1 MNPREW
7 QQGCKKRDAT
17 RKCITTCSR
26 LVGAVA
32 LASQMEGWACARGD
46 MQAHGRL
53 CVGATTVCPKVIHNW
68 RVLWY
73 SIPCINR
80 RELLLKLFVASLQ
93 AHRDKGG
100 SDETWRMQFTFLGQ
114 HVCRD
119 ALYLLTGITPYL
131 LNQARDAALKGH
143 RSVLSVREMGMHA
156 CMHQKPKQGTRVPL
170 RTAVVGELRLHS
182 RRDESHELQGIP
194 PFWAHCV
201 LLVPVPKRHFGT
213 AWVSHGPQAI

>member
-1 MNPREW
+1 MMNPKEW
-7 QQGCKKRDAT
+7 QQGCKNRDAT
-17 RKCITTCSR
+17 RKYITTCSR

-53 CVGATTVCPKVIHNW
+53 CVGATSFCPKVIHNW
-68 RVLWY
+68 HVLLY
-73 SIPCINR
+73 SMPSVNR
-80 RELLLKLFVASLQ
+80 REPLLKRCVASLQ

-114 HVCRD
+114 LVYRD

-131 LNQARDAALKGH
+131 LTQTRDAALKVH

-156 CMHQKPKQGTRVPL
+156 CISPRHTCTSPHVSGWRITPPL
-170 RTAVVGELRLHS
+170 TQR
-182 RRDESHELQGIP
+182 
-194 PFWAHCV
+194 
-201 LLVPVPKRHFGT
+201 
-213 AWVSHGPQAI
+213 